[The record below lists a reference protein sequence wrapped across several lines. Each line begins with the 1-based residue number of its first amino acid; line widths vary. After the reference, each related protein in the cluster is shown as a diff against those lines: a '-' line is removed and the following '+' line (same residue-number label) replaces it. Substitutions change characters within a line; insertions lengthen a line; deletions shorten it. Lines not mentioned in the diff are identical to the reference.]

1 VATDRIK
8 HLYHSISEFYLKVC
22 LIHLFK
28 ILIDLEDKEK
38 IGELKEIEQ
47 EELYINM
54 LKEQRERVE
63 ILFYN

>member
-1 VATDRIK
+1 MKSDFF
-8 HLYHSISEFYLKVC
+8 L
-22 LIHLFK
+22 
-28 ILIDLEDKEK
+28 DLEDQEK

-63 ILFYN
+63 LFFWYKIDNFI